1 VREDE
6 EEEDEADIDERAV
19 PGEWSRCGGARD
31 ATAFDLDLQKATFST
46 KAVSRRLN
54 SAASPS

>member
-6 EEEDEADIDERAV
+6 EEEEEADIDERAV
-19 PGEWSRCGGARD
+19 PGEWCGGARD
-31 ATAFDLDLQKATFST
+31 ATAFDLDPQKATFST